1 MRAIFSVV
9 SLLVVVAVI
18 GLLAKKQLSSIGN
31 PTPATDATGISL
43 PVSPSASPS
52 STTPA
57 QRSQQM
63 QQQMKQA
70 IEQAQQPRPLRDDQ

>member
-18 GLLAKKQLSSIGN
+18 GLLAKKQLTSVGN

-43 PVSPSASPS
+43 PASPPG
-52 STTPA
+52 TTPA

>member
-9 SLLVVVAVI
+9 GLLVVVAVI
-18 GLLAKKQLSSIGN
+18 GLLAKKQLSSLGQV
-31 PTPATDATGISL
+31 PSEAAGGVTL
-43 PVSPSASPS
+43 PASPPG
-52 STTPA
+52 TTPA

>member
-1 MRAIFSVV
+1 MRAMFSLV

-18 GLLAKKQLSSIGN
+18 GLLAKKQLTSIGN
-31 PTPATDATGISL
+31 PTPASEATGT
-43 PVSPSASPS
+43 SPPG
-52 STTPA
+52 TTPA

-70 IEQAQQPRPLRDDQ
+70 IEQAQQPRPIRDDQ

>member
-1 MRAIFSVV
+1 MRAMFSVV

-18 GLLAKKQLSSIGN
+18 GLLAKKQLTSIGN
-31 PTPATDATGISL
+31 PTPTTDAVGIGL
-43 PVSPSASPS
+43 PS
-52 STTPA
+52 SPPGTTPA

-70 IEQAQQPRPLRDDQ
+70 MEQAQQPRPLRDDQ

>member
-1 MRAIFSVV
+1 MRAMFSVV

-18 GLLAKKQLSSIGN
+18 GLLAKKQLTSIANPNLVPGAVGIDQASS
-31 PTPATDATGISL
+31 PP
-43 PVSPSASPS
+43 

-70 IEQAQQPRPLRDDQ
+70 MEQAQQPRPLRDDQ

>member
-1 MRAIFSVV
+1 MRAMFSVV

-18 GLLAKKQLSSIGN
+18 GLLAKKQLTSIGN
-31 PTPATDATGISL
+31 PGQASEATGTSL
-43 PVSPSASPS
+43 SASPPGIS
-52 STTPA
+52 PA
-57 QRSQQM
+57 QRSHQM